1 MCNEIKKYKKEHNYD
16 FSNYFDSEKID
27 NDTEALLNN
36 FLNNPKYQLNPEK
49 RRVPVIELAKSIG
62 FSVFLVEFIHKDIQ
76 ATIGI
81 SKKLIKQ
88 YGTKKVIILNNQYT
102 DEEILFALCHILAH
116 YIYDYRNDIYDEY
129 SNTYKIGEGIN
140 ANEKRANQFVLSL
153 LMPKHSFTE
162 AYLELSKNIHDKNL
176 LISALANTF
185 LVYEGLVLL
194 RLKQL
199 NLK

>member
-1 MCNEIKKYKKEHNYD
+1 MCEEIEKYKKEHNYD
-16 FSNYFDSEKID
+16 FSNYFDSKKID
-27 NDTEALLNN
+27 NDAEVLLNN
-36 FLNNPKYQLNPEK
+36 FLNNPKYELKLDK

-62 FSVFLVEFIHKDIQ
+62 FSVYLVEFIYRDVQ

-81 SKKLIKQ
+81 SKKLTKQ

-102 DEEILFALCHILAH
+102 DEQILFALCHLLAH

-129 SNTYKIGEGIN
+129 SNTYKISEGIN
-140 ANEKRANQFVLSL
+140 ANEKRTNQFVLSL

-162 AYLELSKNIHDKNL
+162 AYLELSKNIHDKNI
-176 LISALANTF
+176 LINTLANTF